1 MSVNLRDE
9 LQHPTTLWGKR
20 YLSLVLFTIVLSV
33 LFLFFSLELPQAF
46 QHTQTWVMWFELFFL
61 VVFSIDFLLR
71 VATQPLTD
79 AKNFILL
86 VFDLLAIVPSAL
98 VVMAYWGLMPEQ
110 HLEILGLLRLFR
122 LLRVLQLLRMS
133 SLLTEILGISVF
145 SLVFGN
151 MAAHL
156 GLRVLVSSV
165 DKTLQLNIYQYIE
178 RPILLLAVTA
188 VGSVMGIALAITFG
202 VVNRKRDLITEM
214 HRTTMDAVDNFERD
228 FKDVFENVTPEQRTA
243 IFGTFRKDMATF
255 VEGHLSY
262 AAMKDSAS
270 QFLSQVRAVVKTRPS
285 MDVPFHAVLVQRVS
299 GLLTTTQI
307 TFPAAF
313 YGWLGLLANLY
324 FVLVMMATPG
334 ITGLFVQLLVIFVFQ
349 GLLMII
355 KDMDYPLDLDGTMF
369 NAKILD

>member
-1 MSVNLRDE
+1 MSINLREE
-9 LQHPTTLWGKR
+9 LQHPTTTLGKR
-20 YLSLVLFTIVLSV
+20 YLTLVLFTIVLSV

-46 QHTQTWVMWFELFFL
+46 HHSQTWVMWFELFFL
-61 VVFSIDFLLR
+61 VVFSIDILLR

-86 VFDLLAIVPSAL
+86 VFDFLAILPSAL
-98 VVMAYWGLMPEQ
+98 VVMAYWGLLPEQ

-122 LLRVLQLLRMS
+122 LLRVLHLLRMS

-165 DKTLQLNIYQYIE
+165 DKTLQLNIYQYVD

-202 VVNRKRDLITEM
+202 VVNRKRDVVTEM

-228 FKDVFENVTPEQRTA
+228 FKDVFENVTPEQRIA
-243 IFGTFRKDMATF
+243 IFGSFRKDMTTF

-262 AAMKDSAS
+262 AAMKESTS

-299 GLLTTTQI
+299 GFLTNTQI
-307 TFPAAF
+307 TFPPAF
-313 YGWLGLLANLY
+313 FGWLGLLANLY

-349 GLLMII
+349 GLLVII
-355 KDMDYPLDLDGTMF
+355 QDMDFPLDLDGTMF
-369 NAKILD
+369 NSKILD

>member
-1 MSVNLRDE
+1 MSANLRDE

-20 YLSLVLFTIVLSV
+20 YLSLVLFTIVVSV
-33 LFLFFSLELPQAF
+33 LFLFFSLELPKAF
-46 QHTQTWVMWFELFFL
+46 HPSQTWVIWFELFFL

-71 VATQPLTD
+71 LATQPLTD

-86 VFDLLAIVPSAL
+86 FLDFLAIVPSAL

-110 HLEILGLLRLFR
+110 HLEVMGLLRLFR

-202 VVNRKRDLITEM
+202 VVNRKRDVVTEM

-228 FKDVFENVTPEQRTA
+228 FRDVFENVTPEQRTA
-243 IFGTFRKDMATF
+243 IFGTFRKDMSTF
-255 VEGHLSY
+255 VKGKLSY
-262 AAMKDSAS
+262 DAIRNSAS
-270 QFLSQVRAVVKTRPS
+270 TFLSQVRAVVKTRPS

-307 TFPAAF
+307 TFPPAF

-355 KDMDYPLDLDGTMF
+355 QDMDYPLDLDGTMF
-369 NAKILD
+369 NSKILD

>member
-20 YLSLVLFTIVLSV
+20 YLSLVLFTIVVSV
-33 LFLFFSLELPQAF
+33 LFLFFSLELPKAF
-46 QHTQTWVMWFELFFL
+46 HPSQTWVIWFELFFL

-71 VATQPLTD
+71 LATQPLTD

-86 VFDLLAIVPSAL
+86 FLDFLAIVPSAL

-110 HLEILGLLRLFR
+110 HLEVMGLLRLFR

-202 VVNRKRDLITEM
+202 VVNRKRDVVTEM

-228 FKDVFENVTPEQRTA
+228 FRDVFENVTPEQRTA

-262 AAMKDSAS
+262 AVMKESAS
-270 QFLSQVRAVVKTRPS
+270 HFLSQVRAVVKTRPS

-307 TFPAAF
+307 TFPPAF

-324 FVLVMMATPG
+324 FALVMMATPG

-369 NAKILD
+369 NSKILD

>member
-1 MSVNLRDE
+1 MSFNLREE
-9 LQHPTTLWGKR
+9 LQHPTTPLGKQ
-20 YLSLVLFTIVLSV
+20 YLSLVLLTIVVSV

-46 QHTQTWVMWFELFFL
+46 HHSQTWVMWFELFFL

-202 VVNRKRDLITEM
+202 VVNRKRDLVTEM

-243 IFGTFRKDMATF
+243 PQRH
-255 VEGHLSY
+255 GHL
-262 AAMKDSAS
+262 
-270 QFLSQVRAVVKTRPS
+270 RRRPS
-285 MDVPFHAVLVQRVS
+285 ELCRHERQRLAIPQPSPRRGQNATQHGCAVSRGAGAAGVGSADHHANHLSCGFLWLVGFTGQPVFCVGHDGHAGHHGFVCAAAGDLCLPRLVDDHQRH
-299 GLLTTTQI
+299 GL
-307 TFPAAF
+307 P
-313 YGWLGLLANLY
+313 LGL
-324 FVLVMMATPG
+324 G
-334 ITGLFVQLLVIFVFQ
+334 WHHVQCQDPQLI
-349 GLLMII
+349 
-355 KDMDYPLDLDGTMF
+355 
-369 NAKILD
+369 

>member
-1 MSVNLRDE
+1 MSISLREE
-9 LQHPTTLWGKR
+9 LQHPTTTLGKR
-20 YLSLVLFTIVLSV
+20 YLTLVLATIVASV
-33 LFLFFSLELPQAF
+33 VFLFFSLELPKAF
-46 QHTQTWVMWFELFFL
+46 HYTQTWVMWVELFFL
-61 VVFSIDFLLR
+61 VVFSVDFLLR
-71 VATQPLTD
+71 LATQPLTD
-79 AKNFILL
+79 AKNFVLL
-86 VFDLLAIVPSAL
+86 VFDFLAIVPSAL
-98 VVMAYWGLMPEQ
+98 VVMTYWGLMPEQ
-110 HLEILGLLRLFR
+110 HLEILALLRLFR

-178 RPILLLAVTA
+178 RPVLLLAVTA

-202 VVNRKRDLITEM
+202 VVNRKRDVVTEM

-228 FKDVFENVTPEQRTA
+228 FKDVFENISPEQRTA
-243 IFGTFRKDMATF
+243 IFGSFRKDMATF

-262 AAMKDSAS
+262 AAMKESTS

-307 TFPAAF
+307 TFPPAF

-324 FVLVMMATPG
+324 FVLVMVATPG

-369 NAKILD
+369 NSKILD

>member
-1 MSVNLRDE
+1 MSISLRDE
-9 LQHPTTLWGKR
+9 LQHPTTRLGKQ
-20 YLSLVLFTIVLSV
+20 YLSLVLFTIVVSV

-46 QHTQTWVMWFELFFL
+46 HHSQSWVMWFELCFL

-86 VFDLLAIVPSAL
+86 VFDFLAIVPSAL

-165 DKTLQLNIYQYIE
+165 DKTLQLNIYQYVE

-202 VVNRKRDLITEM
+202 VVNRKRDVITEM

-228 FKDVFENVTPEQRTA
+228 FKDVFENITPEQRNA
-243 IFGTFRKDMATF
+243 IFGTFRRDMASF
-255 VEGHLSY
+255 VKSKLSY
-262 AAMKDSAS
+262 DAMRSSADT
-270 QFLSQVRAVVKTRPS
+270 FLSQVRAVVKSRPS

-313 YGWLGLLANLY
+313 YGWLALLANLY

-355 KDMDYPLDLDGTMF
+355 QDMDHPLDLDGTMF
-369 NAKILD
+369 NSKIID

>member
-20 YLSLVLFTIVLSV
+20 YLSLVLFTIVVSV
-33 LFLFFSLELPQAF
+33 LFLFFSLELPKAF
-46 QHTQTWVMWFELFFL
+46 HPSQTWVIWFELFFL

-71 VATQPLTD
+71 LATQPLTD

-86 VFDLLAIVPSAL
+86 FLDFLAIVPSAL

-110 HLEILGLLRLFR
+110 HLEVMGLLRLFR

-202 VVNRKRDLITEM
+202 VVNRKRDVVTEM

-228 FKDVFENVTPEQRTA
+228 FRDVFENVTPEQRTA
-243 IFGTFRKDMATF
+243 IFGTFRKDMSTF
-255 VEGHLSY
+255 VKGKLSY
-262 AAMKDSAS
+262 DAMRNSAS
-270 QFLSQVRAVVKTRPS
+270 TFLSQVRAVVKTRPS

-307 TFPAAF
+307 TFPPAF

-324 FVLVMMATPG
+324 FALVMMATPG

-355 KDMDYPLDLDGTMF
+355 QDMDYPLDLDGTMF
-369 NAKILD
+369 NSKILD

>member
-20 YLSLVLFTIVLSV
+20 YLSLVLFTIVVSV

-46 QHTQTWVMWFELFFL
+46 HHSQTWVMWFELFFL
-61 VVFSIDFLLR
+61 VVFSIDLLLR

-79 AKNFILL
+79 PKNFILL
-86 VFDLLAIVPSAL
+86 VFDFLAIVPSAL

-165 DKTLQLNIYQYIE
+165 DKTLQLNVYQYIE
-178 RPILLLAVTA
+178 RPVLLLAVTA

-202 VVNRKRDLITEM
+202 VVNRKRDVVTEM
-214 HRTTMDAVDNFERD
+214 HRTTMDAVENFERD
-228 FKDVFENVTPEQRTA
+228 FKDVFENVSPEQRSS
-243 IFGTFRKDMATF
+243 IFGTFRKDMSTF
-255 VEGHLSY
+255 VNGKLSY
-262 AAMKDSAS
+262 DAMRSS
-270 QFLSQVRAVVKTRPS
+270 SNTFLSQVRAVVKTRPS

-307 TFPAAF
+307 TFPPAF

>member
-1 MSVNLRDE
+1 
-9 LQHPTTLWGKR
+9 
-20 YLSLVLFTIVLSV
+20 
-33 LFLFFSLELPQAF
+33 
-46 QHTQTWVMWFELFFL
+46 
-61 VVFSIDFLLR
+61 
-71 VATQPLTD
+71 
-79 AKNFILL
+79 
-86 VFDLLAIVPSAL
+86 
-98 VVMAYWGLMPEQ
+98 
-110 HLEILGLLRLFR
+110 
-122 LLRVLQLLRMS
+122 
-133 SLLTEILGISVF
+133 
-145 SLVFGN
+145 

-156 GLRVLVSSV
+156 GLRVLVRSV

-202 VVNRKRDLITEM
+202 VVNRKRDLVTEM

-228 FKDVFENVTPEQRTA
+228 FKDVFENVTPEQRSS

-262 AAMKDSAS
+262 AVMKESAS

-307 TFPAAF
+307 TFPPAF

-324 FVLVMMATPG
+324 FVLVMVATPG
-334 ITGLFVQLLVIFVFQ
+334 ITGLFIQLLVIFVFQ

-369 NAKILD
+369 NSKILD

>member
-46 QHTQTWVMWFELFFL
+46 QHTQAWVMWFELFFL

-71 VATQPLTD
+71 LATQPLTD

-98 VVMAYWGLMPEQ
+98 VVMAYWGLLPEQ

-122 LLRVLQLLRMS
+122 LLRVLRLLRMS

-151 MAAHL
+151 MAGHL

-165 DKTLQLNIYQYIE
+165 DKTLQLNVYQYIE

-202 VVNRKRDLITEM
+202 VVNRKRDVVTEM

-228 FKDVFENVTPEQRTA
+228 FRDVFENVTPEQRTA
-243 IFGTFRKDMATF
+243 IFGTFRKDMSTF
-255 VEGHLSY
+255 VKGKLSY
-262 AAMKDSAS
+262 DAMRNSAS
-270 QFLSQVRAVVKTRPS
+270 TFLSQVRTVVKTRPS

-307 TFPAAF
+307 TFPPAF

-324 FVLVMMATPG
+324 FVLVMVATPG

-355 KDMDYPLDLDGTMF
+355 QDMDYPLDLDGTMF
-369 NAKILD
+369 NSKILD

>member
-20 YLSLVLFTIVLSV
+20 YLSLVLFTIVVSV
-33 LFLFFSLELPQAF
+33 LFLFFSLELPKAF
-46 QHTQTWVMWFELFFL
+46 HPSQTWVIWFELFFL

-71 VATQPLTD
+71 LATQPLTD

-86 VFDLLAIVPSAL
+86 FLDFLAIVPSAL

-110 HLEILGLLRLFR
+110 HLEVMGLLRLFR

-202 VVNRKRDLITEM
+202 VVNRKRDVVTEM

-228 FKDVFENVTPEQRTA
+228 FRDVFENVTPEQRTA
-243 IFGTFRKDMATF
+243 IFGTFRKDMSTF
-255 VEGHLSY
+255 VKGKLSY
-262 AAMKDSAS
+262 DAMRNSAS
-270 QFLSQVRAVVKTRPS
+270 TFLSQVRAVVKTRPS

-307 TFPAAF
+307 TFPPAF

-355 KDMDYPLDLDGTMF
+355 QDMDYPLDLDGTMF
-369 NAKILD
+369 NSKILD

>member
-1 MSVNLRDE
+1 
-9 LQHPTTLWGKR
+9 
-20 YLSLVLFTIVLSV
+20 
-33 LFLFFSLELPQAF
+33 
-46 QHTQTWVMWFELFFL
+46 MWFELFFL

-86 VFDLLAIVPSAL
+86 VFDFLAIVPSAL

-110 HLEILGLLRLFR
+110 HLEVLGLLRLFR

-165 DKTLQLNIYQYIE
+165 DKTLQLNIYQYVE

-214 HRTTMDAVDNFERD
+214 HRTTMDAVDNIERA
-228 FKDVFENVTPEQRTA
+228 FKDVFENVTPEQRSS

-262 AAMKDSAS
+262 AAMKESS
-270 QFLSQVRAVVKTRPS
+270 SNFLSQVRAVVKTRPS

-307 TFPAAF
+307 TFPQAF
-313 YGWLGLLANLY
+313 YGWLALLANLY

-349 GLLMII
+349 GLLTII

-369 NAKILD
+369 NSKILD